1 MTHNFFIKNNL
12 FYQKQSIDTD
22 TFSEADKCE
31 ETLTDVATEET
42 RPKNPPSSD
51 VNEGKTIFVRNI
63 PFDATSESLKLAFHD
78 YAPVAFAIV
87 VKDCTT
93 GMSKGTAFIKFK
105 VG

>member
-1 MTHNFFIKNNL
+1 MTYNSCIKNNP
-12 FYQKQSIDTD
+12 IDTD
-22 TFSEADKCE
+22 TFSEAHERE
-31 ETLTDVATEET
+31 ETPTGVTTEKT
-42 RPKNPPSSD
+42 CPKNPPSSD